1 MIRPKK
7 VLLISRATIK
17 ELVSG
22 QIFLIAFFIGLV
34 LAILSYVGVELSYG
48 APKKVALDFGMGL
61 ISIANTVIC
70 IFLGVRLLH
79 AEVENRTL
87 YMILSR
93 PVTRT
98 EFYIGKFF
106 GLSFCVLAINLILSL
121 QTMFTYGIYGGEFD
135 RLIPWALIFNFMEG
149 ILILSFVIF
158 FSLVTTNIAAT
169 LYGVSVLI
177 IGHAV
182 PNLLDLNF
190 VKNNP
195 ALFWFVEKIGYI
207 VPDLVKINIKDHLLY
222 GKQIEI
228 GYLLSALLYIILY
241 IILICFLTSRVF
253 EKKDL
258 N

>member
-7 VLLISRATIK
+7 VMLISRATIK

-61 ISIANTVIC
+61 ISIANVVIC

-87 YMILSR
+87 YMVLSR
-93 PVTRT
+93 PVSRS
-98 EFYIGKFF
+98 EFYLGKFF
-106 GLSFCVLAINLILSL
+106 GLSFCVLAINLILAM
-121 QTMFTYGIYGGEFD
+121 QTMFTYSIYGGEFD

-149 ILILSFVIF
+149 ILILSFVIL
-158 FSLVTTNIAAT
+158 FSLITTNIAAT

-190 VKNNP
+190 VKHNP

-207 VPDLVKINIKDHLLY
+207 IPDLVKINIKDHLLY
-222 GKQIEI
+222 GKEIDI
-228 GYLLSALLYIILY
+228 GYLTSAFSYIFIY
-241 IILICFLTSRVF
+241 IVLICFITTRVF
-253 EKKDL
+253 KKKDL